1 MGSIIDLL
9 NTDCQEIHYC
19 YDFDAR
25 LKYVFMEKDGKLVEA
40 IRSAKPFDALGSFY
54 WLEDLTNPD
63 YKSVDLRLDAEVI
76 DNDHVLMEIHP
87 GLFRNPEVIDLEAVY
102 FAVVGKDLGP
112 GDFITLG
119 EIGFIWVMAFLK
131 DNLLPRI
138 REDKLRII
146 DPGLLREDEPEDRK
160 EKAVAAAPKKRAK
173 VRRLAVPPLDVVKE
187 GKRLELWAC
196 WLPMYRQLYRRS
208 RFRKLKDV
216 PHYPRETTRKGRY
229 YFCGNEYLA
238 RLCGLDERT
247 VRKVLKDLEAENLI
261 YTRYHG
267 FKGRGCSIIE
277 LPVNLKLVWKW
288 RRQPGR
294 QKRST

>member
-87 GLFRNPEVIDLEAVY
+87 GLFRTPEVIDLEAVY

-131 DNLLPRI
+131 DNFLPRI
-138 REDKLRII
+138 REDKLWII
-146 DPGLLREDEPEDRK
+146 KRGLLREDEPEDRK

-173 VRRLAVPPLDVVKE
+173 VRRLDVPPRDVVKE
-187 GKRLELWAC
+187 GKRLGLWAC
-196 WLPMYRQLYRRS
+196 WLVIYRQLYRRS
-208 RFRKLKDV
+208 RYGKLKDV
-216 PHYPRETTRKGRY
+216 PHYPRDTTRKGRY
-229 YFCGNEYLA
+229 YFLGVMYLA
-238 RLCGLDERT
+238 RITGLDEWT
-247 VRKVLKDLEAENLI
+247 VRQVLHKLEDAKLI
-261 YTRYHG
+261 YIRYKG
-267 FKGRGCSIIE
+267 YKGRGCSIIE
-277 LPVNLKLVWKW
+277 LPVNMRLVWKW
-288 RRQPGR
+288 RREHKGL
-294 QKRST
+294 KLST